1 MRYTV
6 FKQLPIHIPML
17 THKSTASETGSL
29 MIAAGQSAVWLD
41 RAGKSFFDAQMIY
54 LDASCICLRLYSPMR
69 AHFLD
74 RRELVSQMVC
84 TFLFWKSYGFL
95 HGYNTC
101 ISSILIDDIAKF
113 VFLAHNLNRY

>member
-1 MRYTV
+1 MTFDV
-6 FKQLPIHIPML
+6 ALLIPIHIPML

-29 MIAAGQSAVWLD
+29 MIAACLSAIWLD
-41 RAGKSFFDAQMIY
+41 RAGESFFDAQMIHF
-54 LDASCICLRLYSPMR
+54 DTSRICLRLYSPMR

-113 VFLAHNLNRY
+113 VFLTHNLNRY